1 MKGAGCKGE
10 YYSQYFHHFQYFQYF
25 RILSTLSVFS
35 ILKDGVFCLFVCGL
49 EVYRIAQSS
58 EILIGHPLSQPASV
72 QSWESH
78 G

>member
-10 YYSQYFHHFQYFQYF
+10 YSSQEPHYFQY
-25 RILSTLSVFS
+25 
-35 ILKDGVFCLFVCGL
+35 KDGVFCLFVCGL